1 MNSPK
6 ITVATVA
13 TVANVK
19 KSMSFPKKVDSI
31 PEKLTSYAF
40 CFLFICFR
48 ATKLKA

>member
-13 TVANVK
+13 TVANLK
-19 KSMSFPKKVDSI
+19 KSMSFPKSI

-40 CFLFICFR
+40 CFLFICSVPS
-48 ATKLKA
+48 K